1 MSNDPQGFVI
11 EKRPKWKWITGVG
24 GVVVLVVAIVVA
36 VTLRGEEENKGFT
49 SSLKIAYATST
60 PAQKAIIDYV
70 NDEIAPD
77 YGITLEAVGYGDGDA
92 IYRSVDEHKTAGH
105 FTAHRYWTEEVNK
118 KLGTH
123 NFATDAEIYTWV
135 GSIYSPR
142 YRDLNDIPDGA
153 KVSIPQEPSVQAQ
166 QLQVIAN
173 LGFITLDPGV
183 DPLFVSLRDV
193 TSNPRNWKL
202 TPIELTS
209 QPRVYQDFDVTFGGG
224 EGVDPSW
231 LITTVPLPRAYSPPL
246 TVADDSRTDPNIVKL
261 YDALRD
267 PRLQR
272 WLKEGDGQQYNLV
285 IAAVPTDQPLAH
297 PELYVPLDPGTER
310 QQ

>member
-1 MSNDPQGFVI
+1 MSTRDFDI
-11 EKRPKWKWITGVG
+11 EKRPRWQWVAAIG
-24 GVVVLVVAIVVA
+24 GALVLIVVIVLV
-36 VTLRGEEENKGFT
+36 VTLRGGTDDKGFT
-49 SSLKIAYATST
+49 PSLKIAYATST
-60 PAQKAIIDYV
+60 PAQKAIVDYV
-70 NDEIAPD
+70 NTEIAPD
-77 YGITLEAVGYGDGDA
+77 YGISLEAVGYGDGDA

-142 YRDLNDIPDGA
+142 YRNLEDIPDGA

-173 LGFITLDPGV
+173 LGFITLNQDV

-193 TSNPRNWKL
+193 TSNPHNWRL

-246 TVADDSRTDPNIVKL
+246 TVAEDRRSDPYVGKLYEALKDSR
-261 YDALRD
+261 
-267 PRLQR
+267 LQQ
-272 WLKEGDGQQYNLV
+272 WLSTGDGRQYNLV

-297 PELYVPLDPGTER
+297 PELYVPLDPEAG